1 MYRRVLQFGPQSI
14 PDDVKKKSLW
24 TKSVDTKKCPT
35 TKAEDAKKCPT
46 TKSEDAKKL
55 AKKCPS
61 ECEFVYEL
69 SLLKNVKNR
78 ARLLKHPLIAAF
90 LYMKQYL
97 ILTQHTKASVTVG
110 LVTVS

>member
-1 MYRRVLQFGPQSI
+1 VENEWP
-14 PDDVKKKSLW
+14 W
-24 TKSVDTKKCPT
+24 TKS
-35 TKAEDAKKCPT
+35 EDAKKCPT

-55 AKKCPS
+55 AKMKCPS
-61 ECEFVYEL
+61 ESEFVYEL

-97 ILTQHTKASVTVG
+97 ILTQHTKLSVFVG
-110 LVTVS
+110 LVIVS